1 MDLHLLVHQM
11 QTDKFAWNTVDLL
24 CSRRAVD
31 LVGEAKE
38 QAKAVAAKHAGKGQD
53 DDTMTED

>member
-24 CSRRAVD
+24 CSRRAVE
-31 LVGEAKE
+31 LVDEAKE
-38 QAKAVAAKHAGKGQD
+38 QAKAVIGERTGNRQD
-53 DDTMTED
+53 DD

>member
-24 CSRRAVD
+24 CSRRAVE
-31 LVGEAKE
+31 LVGEARE
-38 QAKAVAAKHAGKGQD
+38 QAKAVAAQHHQGDGQEEPD
-53 DDTMTED
+53 ED